1 VSFFDRNRESLR
13 ERGYDPARLP
23 PGQYFTERF
32 PVLHVGDVPDIDP
45 ATWDL
50 SVFGL
55 ARSPRRFTF
64 DELRSLPAVEVVT
77 DIHCVTKWSKFD
89 TRWEG
94 VRFRDLL
101 ALVDPD
107 PLARFIVEHAEL
119 GYTTNL
125 PIADLLGD
133 DTLIAWA
140 FDGQPIEAK
149 HGGPVR
155 MVVPARYFWKSAKW
169 LRGIELV
176 ADDQPGFWERN
187 GYHNVGDPWREER
200 FWGD

>member
-1 VSFFDRNRESLR
+1 MSFFERNRASL
-13 ERGYDPARLP
+13 EAWGYDPGRLP
-23 PGQYFTERF
+23 PGQYFTDRF
-32 PVLHVGDVPDIDP
+32 PVLHVGDVPDIAVED
-45 ATWDL
+45 WDL
-50 SVFGL
+50 SVSGL
-55 ARSPRRFTF
+55 VRNPRRFTF
-64 DELRSLPAVEVVT
+64 DELRSLPSVEIVT

-89 TRWEG
+89 TRWRG

-101 ALVDPD
+101 ARVDPD
-107 PLARFIVEHAEL
+107 PAARYIVERAQYD
-119 GYTTNL
+119 YTTNL
-125 PIADLLGD
+125 PLADLLGD
-133 DTLIAWA
+133 DTLVAWA
-140 FDGQPIEAK
+140 YDGEPIEAV